1 MECGA
6 VRVDCN
12 LWRTFR
18 LSCTVDWLTYEET
31 PPLETRV
38 FPSCDD
44 AAIDACK
51 QHAQKILSLST
62 ITHRR
67 IRVKVRG
74 LQMPSPVVVAML
86 KFG

>member
-1 MECGA
+1 MKCGA
-6 VRVDCN
+6 VRIDCN

-18 LSCTVDWLTYEET
+18 LASAVDGLAYEET
-31 PPLETRV
+31 PPFKARV

-67 IRVKVRG
+67 MRVKVRG